1 MASDGYVLLR
11 HEKDRRHPP
20 FTLNRRETR
29 QNQRYEDGD
38 GKGGGGPHLFLPLP
52 SADMLVL
59 LRKYTTGAYN
69 GDVYLFVPSFNLYV
83 FL

>member
-38 GKGGGGPHLFLPLP
+38 GKGGGVPTSSSPSPLP
-52 SADMLVL
+52 
-59 LRKYTTGAYN
+59 TC
-69 GDVYLFVPSFNLYV
+69 
-83 FL
+83 